1 MKKNLK
7 GQTPGFA
14 MTLFCKKKKK
24 NSVDL
29 PWIHTMFVTKGIY
42 NFKLLYCVYFI
53 EAFRHILTLTNIVGQ
68 VLRFWYKFFSQD
80 FNNAACHQY
89 SLFKCFLTK
98 WHIFGD
104 FILSTS
110 NILLS
115 SKINGTSDI
124 KTTPR
129 KRSFFI
135 TFAILENFIILFS
148 LFVYLFIVAFITY
161 MF

>member
-1 MKKNLK
+1 
-7 GQTPGFA
+7 
-14 MTLFCKKKKK
+14 
-24 NSVDL
+24 
-29 PWIHTMFVTKGIY
+29 MFVTKGIY

-89 SLFKCFLTK
+89 SLFKCFLTT